1 MAEAVAAAGKKRKL
15 GADYWRLWSAT
26 AITNLGDGVAVVAYP
41 WLASAVTRS
50 PILIAVAAMIGRL
63 PWLLFTLPAG
73 VITDRLNRKK
83 IIVSM
88 DLFRGLLTF
97 VITSILI
104 LGQWDFPD
112 LDSLRT
118 GVTFETQWALYWV
131 ILISALLFGSAEVL
145 RDNAAQTL
153 MPSIVGKENLER
165 ANGRMWSA
173 EFLTNSM
180 IGPALGSFLIG
191 VAIYLPFLADG
202 MTFIFAAILIASI
215 KTTLPV
221 AIKKE
226 SKSSDVG
233 AFAQFRSEIAE
244 GVKWLWSHHLL
255 RSMAIILGL
264 LNLLGSISGA
274 LFILFAQEVLQTT
287 VFLFALLGTAG
298 AIGGILGGLLG
309 PKVSSRFGSGATLA
323 AVLLLLPILE
333 IGIGL
338 SFHWLQVWFLICV
351 SSFMSVIWNVITV
364 SLRQSIIPSELLGRV
379 NSVYRLFAWGSIPIG
394 LALAGGLVQLSS
406 LFLEREWALRAPYL
420 VAGVAG
426 LILFLGA
433 KARLT
438 EERISRAKEEA
449 QAQTPERAVKDNE
462 EVI

>member
-1 MAEAVAAAGKKRKL
+1 MAEEANESGKKVKL

-26 AITNLGDGVAVVAYP
+26 AITNLGDGVAMVAYP

-50 PILIAVAAMIGRL
+50 PILIAMAAMVGRL

-73 VITDRLNRKK
+73 VITDRLDRKK

-88 DLFRGLLTF
+88 DLFRALLTF
-97 VITSILI
+97 AIVSILV
-104 LGQWDFPD
+104 LGQWEFPD
-112 LDSLRT
+112 LDALRT
-118 GVTFETQWALYWV
+118 GITFETQWSLYWV
-131 ILISALLFGSAEVL
+131 IVISALLFGSAEVL
-145 RDNAAQTL
+145 RDNAAQTM
-153 MPSIVGKENLER
+153 MPTIVGKENLER

-191 VAIYLPFLADG
+191 VAIYWPFLADG
-202 MTFIFAAILIASI
+202 ITFLFAAILIASI
-215 KTTLPV
+215 RTTLPV

-226 SKSSDVG
+226 SQPSSEG
-233 AFAQFRSEIAE
+233 AITQFRREIAE
-244 GVKWLWSHHLL
+244 GVRWLWSHHLL
-255 RSMAIILGL
+255 RSMAIILGI

-274 LFILFAQEVLQTT
+274 LFILFAQEVLKTT
-287 VFLFALLGTAG
+287 VFLFAVLGTAG
-298 AIGGILGGLLG
+298 AVGGILGGLIG
-309 PKVSSRFGSGATLA
+309 PKVSSRFGSGRTLA
-323 AVLLLLPILE
+323 VVLFLLPLLE

-338 SFHWLQVWFLICV
+338 SFHWTQVWLLISL

-394 LALAGGLVQLSS
+394 LAMAGGLVQLSS

-426 LILFLGA
+426 LSLFVGA
-433 KARLT
+433 KVRLT
-438 EERISRAKEEA
+438 EERISRAKAEA
-449 QAQTPERAVKDNE
+449 QSQDS
-462 EVI
+462 